1 MANQASCAWWQVD
14 CNIGEGLKNLA
25 DSAITD
31 FVQSLYD
38 GAVAFVAQ
46 VSTFWMDTP
55 SPDVDNA
62 AVASLRDDMSWYV
75 AGFAILGFLIGLIKL
90 VMSQDVKNSLIGLGT
105 PIVNLILA
113 ATAYATGIGL
123 LLTASDEFSKW
134 IVERSTG
141 GDVDLTQ
148 MLTAGTA
155 LIASPGTAFLLFILL
170 LLGAVINL
178 LFMYFRD
185 VMFLILSAFIVVL
198 AAASGSEQGRQ
209 AWRKANGWLIAL
221 LLYKPVAAGIYSLGF
236 RMLVEGSAPEGEEA
250 TVPEAMHSTLIA
262 LLILLLAALALPALI
277 KFIVPAAGVGAG
289 AFSGGA
295 ALGAGVT
302 LAAGAAVVAGTG
314 GAAAAAGG
322 AGAAMGGGAGAVGG
336 GSGAAAAS
344 GGGGSTAAGAAG
356 GGSAA
361 SGGASTGSAASG
373 GAAGGESAAAGTTGG
388 GASGGGSAGGGGSSA
403 SETISGTDGGSAASS
418 EGSPGSA
425 SSSGSS
431 ANGSGAASGSSAG
444 SSASGS
450 GNSTSGTGSSS
461 SPAAGSGSPASS
473 GASNSS
479 AGNPGSTSSDSNPS
493 GASSSGSSTSGS
505 TGAGASGAS
514 SSSSPQTSG
523 PSGAK
528 PTNKVSEA
536 MQKMGDVKG
545 AANGANP
552 SKLVDEDGE

>member
-1 MANQASCAWWQVD
+1 
-14 CNIGEGLKNLA
+14 
-25 DSAITD
+25 
-31 FVQSLYD
+31 
-38 GAVAFVAQ
+38 
-46 VSTFWMDTP
+46 MDTP

-62 AVASLRDDMSWYV
+62 AVISLREDMSWYV

-90 VMSQDVKNSLIGLGT
+90 VTSQDVKNSLIGLGT

-113 ATAYATGIGL
+113 TTAYATGISL

-134 IVERSTG
+134 IVERSTDG
-141 GDVDLTQ
+141 NVDLTQ
-148 MLTAGTA
+148 MLSTGTA
-155 LIASPGTAFLLFILL
+155 LLASPGTAFLLFILL

-185 VMFLILSAFIVVL
+185 VMFLLLSTFIVAL

-221 LLYKPVAAGIYSLGF
+221 LLFKPVAAGIYSLGF
-236 RMLVEGSAPEGEEA
+236 RMLVEGRAEGEEVSI
-250 TVPEAMHSTLIA
+250 TEAMHSTLIA
-262 LLILLLAALALPALI
+262 LLILLLAALALPALV

-322 AGAAMGGGAGAVGG
+322 AGAAMGVGAGA
-336 GSGAAAAS
+336 SGAAAA
-344 GGGGSTAAGAAG
+344 GGGSTAAGAAG

-361 SGGASTGSAASG
+361 GGAAAGGGSTAAGAAGGGSAAGGGASAGSAASG
-373 GAAGGESAAAGTTGG
+373 GESAATSTTGG
-388 GASGGGSAGGGGSSA
+388 GASGGGSTGGGSAGDSSSFA
-403 SETISGTDGGSAASS
+403 SETISGTDGGSSASGAASS
-418 EGSPGSA
+418 EGSSGAA

-431 ANGSGAASGSSAG
+431 AR

-450 GNSTSGTGSSS
+450 GNTTSSTGSSS
-461 SPAAGSGSPASS
+461 SPAAGSGSASSS

-479 AGNPGSTSSDSNPS
+479 EGNPGSTSS
-493 GASSSGSSTSGS
+493 GASSSGSSGSSASGS
-505 TGAGASGAS
+505 TGSSASGAS
-514 SSSSPQTSG
+514 SSGSPQNSAPIHG

-528 PTNKVSEA
+528 PTSKASDA

-545 AANGANP
+545 IANGANP

>member
-1 MANQASCAWWQVD
+1 MN

-55 SPDVDNA
+55 SPDVDNS
-62 AVASLRDDMSWYV
+62 AVTSLRDDMSWYV

-302 LAAGAAVVAGTG
+302 LAAGAAVLAGTG

-322 AGAAMGGGAGAVGG
+322 AGAVGG
-336 GSGAAAAS
+336 GSGAAAAA
-344 GGGGSTAAGAAG
+344 GGGSTAAGTAG
-356 GGSAA
+356 GG
-361 SGGASTGSAASG
+361 TT
-373 GAAGGESAAAGTTGG
+373 AG
-388 GASGGGSAGGGGSSA
+388 GGGSTGGSAGASVSGSSGGGGSSA
-403 SETISGTDGGSAASS
+403 SETISGTDGGS
-418 EGSPGSA
+418 SA
-425 SSSGSS
+425 
-431 ANGSGAASGSSAG
+431 SGAASGEAGSGSSAGGG

-450 GNSTSGTGSSS
+450 GSSTSGATS
-461 SPAAGSGSPASS
+461 SGSPAAS
-473 GASNSS
+473 GGGAHTA
-479 AGNPGSTSSDSNPS
+479 AGGSDGAAAAP
-493 GASSSGSSTSGS
+493 ASSSSSSTP
-505 TGAGASGAS
+505 TGAGASTSTGS
-514 SSSSPQTSG
+514 SGSGSSGNGVTSPGSAQNSTPPAGG

-528 PTNKVSEA
+528 APNKATEA
-536 MQKMGDVKG
+536 MQKMSDVKG
-545 AANGANP
+545 IANGANP
-552 SKLVDEDGE
+552 SKIVDEDGE

>member
-1 MANQASCAWWQVD
+1 MAQAAGCAPLD
-14 CNIGEGLKNLA
+14 FICKGGEGLKNLA

-38 GAVAFVAQ
+38 GAVGFVAQ

-62 AVASLRDDMSWYV
+62 AVISLRDDMSWYV

-90 VMSQDVKNSLIGLGT
+90 VTSQDVKNSLIGLGT

-113 ATAYATGIGL
+113 TTAYATGISL

-134 IVERSTG
+134 IVERSTDG
-141 GDVDLTQ
+141 NVDLTQ
-148 MLTAGTA
+148 MLTTSSA
-155 LIASPGTAFLLFILL
+155 LISSPGPAFLMFILL

-185 VMFLILSAFIVVL
+185 VMFLILSAFIVAL

-221 LLYKPVAAGIYSLGF
+221 LLFKPVAAGIYSLGF
-236 RMLVEGSAPEGEEA
+236 RMLVEGSTPEGSEPSI
-250 TVPEAMHSTLIA
+250 TEAMHSTLIA

-322 AGAAMGGGAGAVGG
+322 AGAAMGGGAGA
-336 GSGAAAAS
+336 SGAAAA
-344 GGGGSTAAGAAG
+344 GGGSTAAGAAG

-361 SGGASTGSAASG
+361 SAGASAGSAASG

-403 SETISGTDGGSAASS
+403 SEAISGTDGGSSVSGAASS

-425 SSSGSS
+425 SSS
-431 ANGSGAASGSSAG
+431 GSGAASGSSAG

-450 GNSTSGTGSSS
+450 SNSTSGTGSSS
-461 SPAAGSGSPASS
+461 SPAAGSGSTASS

-479 AGNPGSTSSDSNPS
+479 AGNPGSASSGSNPS

-528 PTNKVSEA
+528 PTSKANEA

-545 AANGANP
+545 LANGANP

>member
-1 MANQASCAWWQVD
+1 MADSQCEWYQFF
-14 CNIGEGLKNLA
+14 CKGGEAVKDLA
-25 DSAITD
+25 DSVISG
-31 FVQSLYD
+31 FVQSLLE

-46 VSTFWMDTP
+46 VSTFWMDAP
-55 SPDVDNA
+55 SPDVNNA
-62 AVASLRDDMSWYV
+62 AVTSLRDDLSWYV
-75 AGFAILGFLIGLIKL
+75 AGFAILGFLVGLIKL
-90 VMSQDVKNSLIGLGT
+90 VMSQDVKNSLIGLAT
-105 PIVNLILA
+105 PIVNMILA
-113 ATAYATGIGL
+113 ATAYGAGIGL

-148 MLTAGTA
+148 MLTSSAV
-155 LIASPGTAFLLFILL
+155 LVSSLGTAFLLFILL
-170 LLGAVINL
+170 LLGAIMNL

-236 RMLVEGSAPEGEEA
+236 RILVSGSAPEGEEA

-302 LAAGAAVVAGTG
+302 IAAGAAVLAGAG
-314 GAAAAAGG
+314 GTATAASG

-336 GSGAAAAS
+336 GSGAAAAAGGGTTA
-344 GGGGSTAAGAAG
+344 GGGGSTG
-356 GGSAA
+356 
-361 SGGASTGSAASG
+361 
-373 GAAGGESAAAGTTGG
+373 GTT
-388 GASGGGSAGGGGSSA
+388 AGGGGSTGGTTAGGGGSTGGSA
-403 SETISGTDGGSAASS
+403 GASVSGSSGGGSDSAASS
-418 EGSPGSA
+418 
-425 SSSGSS
+425 
-431 ANGSGAASGSSAG
+431 
-444 SSASGS
+444 
-450 GNSTSGTGSSS
+450 SSS
-461 SPAAGSGSPASS
+461 S
-473 GASNSS
+473 
-479 AGNPGSTSSDSNPS
+479 SNP
-493 GASSSGSSTSGS
+493 
-505 TGAGASGAS
+505 TGAGASTSPGSSGSGSSGSSGTGANSPS
-514 SSSSPQTSG
+514 SAQNSTPPAGG

-528 PTNKVSEA
+528 APNKLNEA
-536 MQKMGDVKG
+536 MQKMSDVKG
-545 AANGANP
+545 IAKGAKP

>member
-1 MANQASCAWWQVD
+1 MADSKCRPWD
-14 CNIGEGLKNLA
+14 LICKGGEGLKNLA

-62 AVASLRDDMSWYV
+62 AVTSLRDDMSWYV

-148 MLTAGTA
+148 MLTTGAA
-155 LIASPGTAFLLFILL
+155 LIASPGPAFLLFILL

-277 KFIVPAAGVGAG
+277 KFIVPAAGVGAS

-302 LAAGAAVVAGTG
+302 LAAGAAVLAGTG

-322 AGAAMGGGAGAVGG
+322 AGSAMGSGAGAVGG
-336 GSGAAAAS
+336 GS
-344 GGGGSTAAGAAG
+344 GGGSTAAGAAG
-356 GGSAA
+356 GGPTAG
-361 SGGASTGSAASG
+361 SGGSTGGSA
-373 GAAGGESAAAGTTGG
+373 
-388 GASGGGSAGGGGSSA
+388 GASGGGGGSSD
-403 SETISGTDGGSAASS
+403 SETISGTD
-418 EGSPGSA
+418 
-425 SSSGSS
+425 
-431 ANGSGAASGSSAG
+431 AG
-444 SSASGS
+444 SSASGA
-450 GNSTSGTGSSS
+450 TSGE
-461 SPAAGSGSPASS
+461 AGSGS
-473 GASNSS
+473 S
-479 AGNPGSTSSDSNPS
+479 AGGGTSAS
-493 GASSSGSSTSGS
+493 GSGSSTSGATS
-505 TGAGASGAS
+505 SSSPATSGSGAHSSAGGSDGAAS
-514 SSSSPQTSG
+514 SSSSSSNPTGAGTSTSPGSSGSGSSGNGVSSPGSAQNSTPTGG

-528 PTNKVSEA
+528 PTNKASEA
-536 MQKMGDVKG
+536 MQKMSDVKG
-545 AANGANP
+545 IANGANP

>member
-1 MANQASCAWWQVD
+1 MANQAGCSWWQVN

-62 AVASLRDDMSWYV
+62 AVTSLRDDMSWYV

-302 LAAGAAVVAGTG
+302 LAAGAAVLAGTG

-336 GSGAAAAS
+336 GSGAAAAA
-344 GGGGSTAAGAAG
+344 GGGSTAAGTAG
-356 GGSAA
+356 GG
-361 SGGASTGSAASG
+361 TT
-373 GAAGGESAAAGTTGG
+373 AG
-388 GASGGGSAGGGGSSA
+388 GGGSTGGSAGASVSGSSGGGGSSA
-403 SETISGTDGGSAASS
+403 SETISGTDGGS
-418 EGSPGSA
+418 SA
-425 SSSGSS
+425 
-431 ANGSGAASGSSAG
+431 SGAASGEAGYGSSAGGG

-450 GNSTSGTGSSS
+450 GSSTSGATS
-461 SPAAGSGSPASS
+461 SGSPAAS
-473 GASNSS
+473 GGGAHTS
-479 AGNPGSTSSDSNPS
+479 AGGSD
-493 GASSSGSSTSGS
+493 GAASSSSSSS
-505 TGAGASGAS
+505 NPTGAGASTSPGSSGSGSSGTGANS
-514 SSSSPQTSG
+514 PGSSSPGSAQNSTPPAGG

-528 PTNKVSEA
+528 APNKLNEA
-536 MQKMGDVKG
+536 MQKMSDVKG
-545 AANGANP
+545 IANGANP

>member
-1 MANQASCAWWQVD
+1 MANQASCEWWQVN

-55 SPDVDNA
+55 RPDVDNA

-302 LAAGAAVVAGTG
+302 LAAGAAVLAGTG

-336 GSGAAAAS
+336 GSGAAAAA
-344 GGGGSTAAGAAG
+344 GGGSTAAGTAG
-356 GGSAA
+356 GG
-361 SGGASTGSAASG
+361 TT
-373 GAAGGESAAAGTTGG
+373 AG
-388 GASGGGSAGGGGSSA
+388 GGGSTGGSAGASVSGSSGGGGSSA
-403 SETISGTDGGSAASS
+403 SETISGTDGGS
-418 EGSPGSA
+418 SA
-425 SSSGSS
+425 
-431 ANGSGAASGSSAG
+431 SGAASGEAGSGSSAGDG

-450 GNSTSGTGSSS
+450 GSSTSGATS
-461 SPAAGSGSPASS
+461 SGSPAAS
-473 GASNSS
+473 GGGAHTS
-479 AGNPGSTSSDSNPS
+479 AGGSD
-493 GASSSGSSTSGS
+493 GAASSSSSSS
-505 TGAGASGAS
+505 NPTGAGASTSPGSSGSGSSGTGANS
-514 SSSSPQTSG
+514 PGSSSPGSAQNSTPPAGG

-528 PTNKVSEA
+528 APNKLNEA
-536 MQKMGDVKG
+536 MQKMSDVKG
-545 AANGANP
+545 IANGANP

>member
-1 MANQASCAWWQVD
+1 
-14 CNIGEGLKNLA
+14 
-25 DSAITD
+25 
-31 FVQSLYD
+31 
-38 GAVAFVAQ
+38 
-46 VSTFWMDTP
+46 MDTP

-62 AVASLRDDMSWYV
+62 AVISLRDDMSWYV

-113 ATAYATGIGL
+113 TTAYATGISL

-134 IVERSTG
+134 IVERSTDG
-141 GDVDLTQ
+141 NVDLTQ
-148 MLTAGTA
+148 MLTTSSA
-155 LIASPGTAFLLFILL
+155 LISSPGPAFLMFILL

-185 VMFLILSAFIVVL
+185 VMFLILSAFIVAL

-221 LLYKPVAAGIYSLGF
+221 LLFKPVAAGIYSLGF
-236 RMLVEGSAPEGEEA
+236 RMLVEGSTPEGSEPSI
-250 TVPEAMHSTLIA
+250 TEAMHSTLIA

-302 LAAGAAVVAGTG
+302 LAAGAAVIAGTG

-322 AGAAMGGGAGAVGG
+322 AGTAMGGGAGA
-336 GSGAAAAS
+336 SGAAAA
-344 GGGGSTAAGAAG
+344 GGGSTAAGAAG
-356 GGSAA
+356 G
-361 SGGASTGSAASG
+361 GSAASG

-403 SETISGTDGGSAASS
+403 SETISGTDGGSSASGAASS

-450 GNSTSGTGSSS
+450 SNSTSGTGSSS

-479 AGNPGSTSSDSNPS
+479 SGNPGSASS
-493 GASSSGSSTSGS
+493 GASSSGSSAFGS

-514 SSSSPQTSG
+514 FSSSPQTSG

-528 PTNKVSEA
+528 PTSKANEA
-536 MQKMGDVKG
+536 LQKMGDVKG
-545 AANGANP
+545 LANGANP